1 MEKSVLILG
10 IIFTLV
16 IIPIASAQEFEKATF
31 QETATVIYDQKMSN
45 SVITS
50 IGFETTS
57 NEEIRFPDELI
68 QEINSNEKIRAIV
81 FTNAGNCVIGVTS
94 DEQCLMI
101 NFDYQQLKGD
111 GGIRTIQ
118 DSAEIMSCLLYTSP
132 SPRDRG

>member
-1 MEKSVLILG
+1 
-10 IIFTLV
+10 
-16 IIPIASAQEFEKATF
+16 
-31 QETATVIYDQKMSN
+31 MSN

-118 DSAEIMSCLLYTSP
+118 DSAEIMSEGVAEKLNEILGMDLEFHSTFIHTVDDANILLLSLIHI
-132 SPRDRG
+132 